1 MHPVIER
8 CIVYRAARMSAYVL
22 VVDDDPSILNL
33 IAEILLGEGYR
44 VTAARSAA
52 EALRSIAHETPA
64 VLVTDL
70 MMPIMDGRTLVEAC
84 RTALQTASMPI
95 LLMSAA
101 FPAYLESVS
110 SLGVHALLA
119 KPFDLFELLAIVAR
133 LIVGQPSM
141 SDTPLIT

>member
-33 IAEILLGEGYR
+33 IAEILLGDGYR
-44 VTAARSAA
+44 VTAVCSAA

-70 MMPIMDGRTLVEAC
+70 MMPIMDGRALALTC
-84 RTALQTASMPI
+84 RAAVRTASMPI
-95 LLMSAA
+95 LLMSAT
-101 FPAYLESVS
+101 FPAHLEDISSVAPP
-110 SLGVHALLA
+110 ALLA
-119 KPFDLFELLAIVAR
+119 KPFDVFELLAIIAG
-133 LIVGQPSM
+133 LIA
-141 SDTPLIT
+141 